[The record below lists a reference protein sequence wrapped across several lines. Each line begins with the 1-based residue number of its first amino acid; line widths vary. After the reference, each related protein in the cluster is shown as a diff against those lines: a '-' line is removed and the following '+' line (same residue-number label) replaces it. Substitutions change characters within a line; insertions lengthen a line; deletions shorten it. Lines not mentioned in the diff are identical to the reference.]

1 MDKDVLHFKSLNKL
15 ASKLMITVAN
25 VMLEPSG
32 KTNAR
37 VSVANLCQQL
47 ADREM
52 YFERIKKIILDFFNK
67 EHDDKDYNLDEEQV
81 DKLVEK
87 LIKEINTVT
96 QISLAAQDKLDMAWD
111 DDTQDFVFKNKEDN
125 KDVRSNDE

>member
-15 ASKLMITVAN
+15 ASKLLITVAN

-32 KTNAR
+32 KTNTR

-47 ADREM
+47 SEREM

-67 EHDDKDYNLDEEQV
+67 DHDDKDYNLDEEKV
-81 DKLVEK
+81 DNLIKKLV
-87 LIKEINTVT
+87 KEIDTVT
-96 QISLAAQDKLDMAWD
+96 QISLAAQDKLDMYWD
-111 DDTQDFVFKNKEDN
+111 DETQDFVFKSKGE
-125 KDVRSNDE
+125 

>member
-1 MDKDVLHFKSLNKL
+1 
-15 ASKLMITVAN
+15 
-25 VMLEPSG
+25 
-32 KTNAR
+32 
-37 VSVANLCQQL
+37 
-47 ADREM
+47 M

>member
-25 VMLEPSG
+25 IMLEPSG
-32 KTNAR
+32 ETNTR

-47 ADREM
+47 SEKEM

-67 EHDDKDYNLDEEQV
+67 EHDDKDYNLDEEKI
-81 DKLVEK
+81 DNLIKK

-96 QISLAAQDKLDMAWD
+96 QISLAAHDKLDMYWD
-111 DDTQDFVFKNKEDN
+111 DETQDFVFKSKGE
-125 KDVRSNDE
+125 

>member
-25 VMLEPSG
+25 VMLETPG